1 MRNNDGE
8 PWYNTEMKESDL
20 PDLPRYD
27 VDRYVLSTKCPG
39 TMPVRDYLLTTGEI
53 VKGIGI
59 MFKRMVVTWVR
70 NDGDVYLGVG
80 VEHV

>member
-1 MRNNDGE
+1 VRNNQGE

-20 PDLPRYD
+20 PDISRID

-39 TMPVRDYLLTTGEI
+39 TMLVREYLLTSGEI
-53 VKGIGI
+53 VKGIGT
-59 MFKRMVVTWVR
+59 MFKSMVVTWVR